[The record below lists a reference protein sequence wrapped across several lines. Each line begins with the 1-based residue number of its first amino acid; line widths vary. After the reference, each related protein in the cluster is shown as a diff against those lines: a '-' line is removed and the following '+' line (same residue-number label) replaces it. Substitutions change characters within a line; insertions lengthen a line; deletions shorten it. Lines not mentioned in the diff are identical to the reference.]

1 MTHLSFHSNLAQ
13 TNSAVLADIIVSWI
27 LTPTATCTGIIIH
40 HFSYVKV
47 TYNKDFVNIKHTR
60 SKQEVFFL
68 YFGLHYDCMCNEI
81 EYAMLEEYL
90 ARIKQKDAKEKESE
104 KQVIEVAA

>member
-1 MTHLSFHSNLAQ
+1 M
-13 TNSAVLADIIVSWI
+13 ADIIISWI
-27 LTPTATCTGIIIH
+27 LTPTTACTGIIIH

-47 TYNKDFVNIKHTR
+47 AYNKEFGNIKHAR

-68 YFGLHYDCMCNEI
+68 YFGLYYDCMCNEI

-90 ARIKQKDAKEKESE
+90 AKLKQKDVKEKESE
-104 KQVIEVAA
+104 KKVIEVAA